1 MKQFLMVL
9 GFFMLASGSLVFGQ
23 DNPCGVEGVVVEA
36 SSTQFTP
43 SNVEIEMGQT
53 VVWVNVQGTHDVNGV
68 DSSIGESWNN
78 PETFSFGAVVGNSEG
93 VCIGSHTF
101 TMEGIYDYDCSIGN
115 HAQNGMVATVVVTSP
130 PPPVTTVMDIIAG
143 SDDHTLLEAAILAA
157 GLDDALNGEGPLTVF
172 APTDDA
178 ITSLLG
184 TLGITAEELLASPM
198 LSNILLYH
206 VAGGLVMSSDLSD
219 NQSIE
224 MLQGDFVL
232 ININGDLVTVNQ
244 DAVVT
249 EPDLSADNGVVHVID
264 EVLLPTPDQM
274 TTVLDIINA
283 SDSHTTLQ
291 AAIVEAGL
299 EGALSSEGPLTVFA
313 PTDAAFEAL
322 ATALGVTVSGL
333 LASPNLSEILQH
345 HVVDG
350 LYLAADLPEGTILSS
365 LIGDDLVFTIMEGT
379 DMVHVN
385 DAMVIVPDLTADN
398 GVVHVIDAVL
408 LPTIS
413 GIEEAEKGLA
423 LQLFPNPVSQDMVQL
438 TGNWDAGSTLVVCDA
453 SGRLVFSQPMSSGTH
468 TWNVEGLPVGMYSAT
483 VLSGLTRQTVSL
495 IVQ

>member
-9 GFFMLASGSLVFGQ
+9 GFFMLASGSLVFAQ

-36 SSTQFTP
+36 SSTQYAP
-43 SNVEIEMGQT
+43 SNVEVEIGET

-68 DSSIGESWNN
+68 DSSTGAAWNN
-78 PETFSFGAVVGNSEG
+78 PETFALGAVIGNSEG
-93 VCIGSHTF
+93 VCIGWHTF
-101 TMEGIYDYDCSIGN
+101 TIEGLYGYDCSIGN
-115 HAQNGMVATVVVTSP
+115 HAANGMVATVLVTSP
-130 PPPVTTVMDIIAG
+130 PPPVITVMDIIAG

-172 APTDDA
+172 APTD
-178 ITSLLG
+178 
-184 TLGITAEELLASPM
+184 
-198 LSNILLYH
+198 
-206 VAGGLVMSSDLSD
+206 
-219 NQSIE
+219 
-224 MLQGDFVL
+224 
-232 ININGDLVTVNQ
+232 
-244 DAVVT
+244 
-249 EPDLSADNGVVHVID
+249 
-264 EVLLPTPDQM
+264 
-274 TTVLDIINA
+274 
-283 SDSHTTLQ
+283 
-291 AAIVEAGL
+291 
-299 EGALSSEGPLTVFA
+299 
-313 PTDAAFEAL
+313 AAFEAL
-322 ATALGVTVSGL
+322 ATALGVTVTGL

-345 HVVDG
+345 HVVAG
-350 LYLAADLPEGTILSS
+350 LYMAADLPEGTILSS
-365 LIGDDLVFTIMEGT
+365 LIGDDLLFTIMEGT

-385 DAMVIVPDLTADN
+385 DAMVMVPDLTADN

-468 TWNVEGLPVGMYSAT
+468 AWNVEGLPAGMYSAT
-483 VLSGLTRQTVSL
+483 VLSGLVRQTVSL

>member
-1 MKQFLMVL
+1 AVVTAPDLS
-9 GFFMLASGSLVFGQ
+9 A
-23 DNPCGVEGVVVEA
+23 DNGVVHVIDEVLLP
-36 SSTQFTP
+36 TP
-43 SNVEIEMGQT
+43 DQM
-53 VVWVNVQGTHDVNGV
+53 
-68 DSSIGESWNN
+68 
-78 PETFSFGAVVGNSEG
+78 
-93 VCIGSHTF
+93 
-101 TMEGIYDYDCSIGN
+101 
-115 HAQNGMVATVVVTSP
+115 
-130 PPPVTTVMDIIAG
+130 TTVMDIIAG

-249 EPDLSADNGVVHVID
+249 APDLSADNGVVHVID

-345 HVVDG
+345 HVVGG

-365 LIGDDLVFTIMEGT
+365 LIGDDLVFTIMAGT

-438 TGNWDAGSTLVVCDA
+438 TGDWDAGSTLVVCDA

-468 TWNVEGLPVGMYSAT
+468 AWNVEGLPVGMYSAT